1 MTVRAKC
8 RVKQRLQHL
17 KQCLLNEAINDRR
30 DAQFARAAVGFWNAN
45 TAHRFRDVAA
55 LPQLFPN
62 FRPCRFQIFPDL
74 ENIQTIDT
82 GRAFVRLH
90 APPCALH
97 VPSRQHLLKQS
108 QPCVRRFRLLGRC
121 FIAGNLKRGFTAP
134 CHFPLRLR
142 GHLMPYNCHQSC
154 V

>member
-90 APPCALH
+90 APPCA
-97 VPSRQHLLKQS
+97 RM
-108 QPCVRRFRLLGRC
+108 
-121 FIAGNLKRGFTAP
+121 
-134 CHFPLRLR
+134 FPLASICSSKASPASAASVCGAVVSSLEI
-142 GHLMPYNCHQSC
+142 
-154 V
+154 